1 MLVNILLDIVTIGE
15 LTIVEPTATLMLR
28 VKRSFL
34 ETLIAVKHS
43 SLPSD
48 EKLGL

>member
-1 MLVNILLDIVTIGE
+1 MQVNVLLDIVTIGE

-28 VKRSFL
+28 VRRSFL

-43 SLPSD
+43 SPPSD
-48 EKLGL
+48 GKFGL